1 MSSPQAVEPVAAQA
15 RQGFAR
21 APTLHV
27 LWLAAF
33 LVVAAPSVLWLVERW
48 TRGIGAIWYSGQHGI
63 FIPFLA
69 GFFAWRELRQTR
81 EPEAGSAWGWLFVLP
96 GLACMVL
103 DVVAGTGLLG
113 AIGMVLSLPGLA
125 LLALGRGWTRR
136 LAFPLALG
144 WLMLPIPAV
153 LASQAHVVLRL
164 ISASATSYLLP
175 LFGVAVARQGTTL
188 LIPRGEIEVS
198 DACSGFS
205 TLHASVTLALI
216 LAYLTP
222 SLGRRALL
230 LGVAPLLAL
239 ATNVVRV
246 TALVL
251 LCHFYGF
258 ELLDTVAH
266 QLSGYAAFAV
276 SLVVLFALAGP
287 TALGGRAR

>member
-1 MSSPQAVEPVAAQA
+1 MSSSEAVAAAEQE
-15 RQGFAR
+15 RR
-21 APTLHV
+21 TSVLAPTLHV

-33 LVVAAPSVLWLVERW
+33 LIVAAPSLLWLVERW

-63 FIPFLA
+63 FIPFIA
-69 GFFAWRELRQTR
+69 GFFVWRELRQAR

-96 GLACMVL
+96 GLAAMVL

-113 AIGMVLSLPGLA
+113 AIGLVFSLPGLS
-125 LLALGRGWTRR
+125 LLALGTARTRR

-153 LASQAHVVLRL
+153 VAGQAHVVLRL
-164 ISASATSYLLP
+164 VSAAATSVLLP
-175 LFGVAVARQGTTL
+175 LLGVSVAREGTTL
-188 LIPRGEIEVS
+188 LIPRGEVEVS

-222 SLGRRALL
+222 SLGRRVLL
-230 LGVAPLLAL
+230 LSVAPLLAIV
-239 ATNVVRV
+239 TNIVRV

-251 LCHFYGF
+251 LCHHYGF
-258 ELLDTVAH
+258 ELLDTAAH
-266 QLSGYAAFAV
+266 ELSGYAAFAV
-276 SLVVLFALAGP
+276 SLVVLFRLAGP
-287 TALGGRAR
+287 EAFVSQKR